1 VSTSP
6 AHPFLTPRRL
16 VVIISL
22 AAAGLL
28 AAAMLT
34 LFAAPALA
42 NTSCGTVNGVHISA
56 HGVSCATAKTVY
68 RDDVNGHKPHGWV
81 CSASLRQCSK
91 GHLGSGESVF
101 WTASQGQGQGQGQ
114 GQQQQGPDQR

>member
-1 VSTSP
+1 MSTSP

-16 VVIISL
+16 VAVASL

-28 AAAMLT
+28 VAALLAL
-34 LFAAPALA
+34 LAAPALA
-42 NTSCGTVNGVHISA
+42 NTSCGTVNGVRVSA
-56 HGVSCATAKTVY
+56 HGVSCTTAKTVY
-68 RDDVNGHKPHGWV
+68 RDDQNGHKPHGWV

-101 WTASQGQGQGQGQ
+101 WAPSQSQGHGQGQGQ
-114 GQQQQGPDQR
+114 GQQQQ